1 MKRSNSYIKLL
12 ISTFLLIFLFQTN
25 TYSQDGTNFDFA
37 YGTTG
42 SYFGWKAYQAQNTS
56 SMSTISFSPWVE
68 FTDPTTCTWAYSGMD
83 YCFVINSDLNAYDTI
98 AGGTNIKKI
107 PIGYTRSTRINCP
120 IPGGNANMLTFDI
133 LLNDTN
139 CLLTLNYALVL
150 EAPAHSGYE
159 NPFFK
164 IDIVKLNALNQEDGL
179 INNSATYEVIGDI
192 PAQSGWGTFT
202 GNSIGIWQ
210 NWRELAL
217 NLNEY
222 VNQKVRVKIILASCE
237 PTGHFGYGYFVGK
250 VATPEL
256 TLNYGNGDTIAVLE
270 SPSGFQKYEWFRAT
284 SAGLTESQMATIA
297 AVPNS
302 ALYTSTATATIS
314 ANNKFNILN
323 TMYAANGGNYF
334 VKLTSPSSS
343 STNPGHVSYIQRVV
357 NNTQNI
363 NTYDTIC
370 YGDTYT
376 NYGFNTDTS
385 GIYIHQYTINDSNIS
400 LTVNLTVRDSIA
412 RPTNLVTN
420 STSEYIQLAW
430 QGNASSYKIFRFDD
444 LIGITNNTMFTDT
457 NVVGGNNYCYKVT
470 AIINNCESEFSNIA
484 CQTCLGLNTI
494 STNDLNVMLYP
505 NPTND
510 RTILNV
516 KGLKEDANVTL
527 YDLTGRKIRVYT
539 LKQGQEKLEI
549 NIKGLSS
556 GIYNVNIQNSNNN
569 IIKKLIVE

>member
-1 MKRSNSYIKLL
+1 MKRSNSYIKLF

-37 YGTTG
+37 YGTAG
-42 SYFGWKAYQAQNTS
+42 SYFGWKAYQAQNIS
-56 SMSTISFSPWVE
+56 SSSTISFTPWVE
-68 FTDPTTCTWAYSGMD
+68 FTDPTTCTWTYYGTTD
-83 YCFVINSDLNAYDTI
+83 NCFVINSDLNAYDTI
-98 AGGTNIKKI
+98 AGGANIKKI
-107 PIGYTRSTRINCP
+107 PTGYTRSTRINCP
-120 IPGGNANMLTFDI
+120 VPGANANMLTFDI

-139 CLLTLNYALVL
+139 CLLTFNYALVI
-150 EAPAHSGYE
+150 EAPGHSGYE

-164 IDIVKLNALNQEDGL
+164 IDIVRLNALEQENGL
-179 INNSATYEVIGDI
+179 INSSATDEVIGQT
-192 PAQSGWGTFT
+192 PAPSGWGTFS
-202 GNSIGIWQ
+202 GGIWQ
-210 NWRELAL
+210 NWKQLAF
-217 NLNEY
+217 NLKEY
-222 VNQKVRVKIILASCE
+222 VNQKVRVKIILAACVPS
-237 PTGHFGYGYFVGK
+237 GHFGYGYFVGK

-284 SAGLTESQMATIA
+284 SAGMTETQMAAIA
-297 AVPNS
+297 AVPNN

-323 TMYAANGGNYF
+323 TMYATNGGNYF
-334 VKLTSPSSS
+334 VKITSPSSS

-370 YGDTYT
+370 YGDIYT
-376 NYGFNTDTS
+376 NYGLNTDTS
-385 GIYIHQYTINDSNIS
+385 GIYTHQYTINDSNIS
-400 LTVNLTVRDSIA
+400 LTVNLAVRDSIA

-470 AIINNCESEFSNIA
+470 AIINNCESEFSNIS

-494 STNDLNVMLYP
+494 STNDFNVMLYP

-510 RTILNV
+510 KTILNV
-516 KGLKEDANVTL
+516 VGLKEDADVII
-527 YDLTGRKIRVYT
+527 YDLSGRKIKSYR
-539 LKQGQEKLEI
+539 LKQGQKELEI
-549 NIKGLSS
+549 DVNGFSTGVYNI
-556 GIYNVNIQNSNNN
+556 N
-569 IIKKLIVE
+569 IINLNCNITKKLIIK

>member
-1 MKRSNSYIKLL
+1 MKRSNSYIKLF
-12 ISTFLLIFLFQTN
+12 ISTFLLIFLFQSN

-37 YGTTG
+37 YGSTG

-56 SMSTISFSPWVE
+56 TMSTMSFSPWVE
-68 FTDPTTCTWAYSGMD
+68 FTDPTTCTWQGSH
-83 YCFVINSDLNAYDTI
+83 CFVINDNLTDNDAIVPSIRKVPT
-98 AGGTNIKKI
+98 
-107 PIGYTRSTRINCP
+107 GYTRSTQINCAQNNS
-120 IPGGNANMLTFDI
+120 NANMLTFDI

-139 CLLTLNYALVL
+139 CLLTLNYAMVL
-150 EAPAHSGYE
+150 EAPGHTGYQ
-159 NPFFK
+159 NPFLK

-179 INNSATYEVIGDI
+179 INNSATYEVIGQT
-192 PAQSGWGTFT
+192 PAPTGWGTFT
-202 GNSIGIWQ
+202 GNSIGIWL
-210 NWRELAL
+210 NWRQIAL

-222 VNQKVRVKIILASCE
+222 VNQKARVKIILAACE
-237 PTGHFGYGYFVGK
+237 PSGHFGYGYFVGK
-250 VATPEL
+250 VGKPEL
-256 TLNYGNGDTIAVLE
+256 TLNSGNGDTIAVLE
-270 SPSGFQKYEWFRAT
+270 APSGFQKYEWFRAT
-284 SAGLTESQMATIA
+284 SASMTESQMATIA

-302 ALYTSTATATIS
+302 ALYTSIATAMNA

-334 VKLTSPSSS
+334 VKITSPSSS
-343 STNPGHVSYIQRVV
+343 STNPGQVSYIQRVV

-385 GIYIHQYTINDSNIS
+385 GIYTHQYTINDSNIS

-412 RPTNLVTN
+412 RPTNIVTN

-430 QGNASSYKIFRFDD
+430 QGNATSYKIFRFDD

-470 AIINNCESEFSNIA
+470 AINGNCESEFSNTT
-484 CQTCLGLNTI
+484 CQICLGLNDI
-494 STNDLNVMLYP
+494 SKNDFNVILYP

-510 RTILNV
+510 KTILNV
-516 KGLKEDANVTL
+516 KGLKEDANVIV
-527 YDLTGRKIRVYT
+527 YDLTGRKVKAYT

-569 IIKKLIVE
+569 ITKKLIIE